1 LGGSEVKQKEDI
13 GGIMQ
18 AIAATG
24 VEEAKDA
31 RKVVQQIVFLTAVFS
46 TLLEVLYFIGLAGKL
61 IIDGTVHSTSSQSVQ
76 IISAVVGILLNIT
89 LLIMFVAL
97 RRQMSG
103 RDVLFAD
110 LACVFMMLVCLTS
123 SVNWFVQLAIVPRL
137 VQAGDPIVTLIDVH
151 NNSSLMYA
159 VEHLGWGVFY
169 GLATIFI
176 AIAMSGGKLESW
188 IGWLFVAGG
197 ILSLLHVFGI
207 ITTNLAM
214 SDLGYVAWG
223 ILLPITTTLIAI
235 RSQRSYAH

>member
-1 LGGSEVKQKEDI
+1 
-13 GGIMQ
+13 MQ
-18 AIAATG
+18 AIATTG
-24 VEEAKDA
+24 FEEPKEA
-31 RKVVQQIVFLTAVFS
+31 RKVVQQIVFLMAVFS

-61 IIDGTVHSTSSQSVQ
+61 IVDGTVHSTSSESVQ

-89 LLIMFVAL
+89 LLILFVAL

-103 RDVLFAD
+103 RNVPFAD
-110 LACVFMMLVCLTS
+110 LACVFMMLVCVTS
-123 SVNWFVQLAIVPRL
+123 SINWFVQLTIVPRL
-137 VQAGDPIVTLIDVH
+137 AQAGNPIVTSIDIH
-151 NNSSLMYA
+151 NNSSVMYA

-188 IGWLFVAGG
+188 IRWLFVAGG
-197 ILSLLHVFGI
+197 ILSLLHALGI
-207 ITTNLAM
+207 ITMNPAM

-235 RSQRSYAH
+235 RSRRS